1 MPPCKGPKII
11 FKPHPTSES
20 RTILVILR
28 YYFYYSM
35 APILELRNL
44 VKHFPGQQAVREI
57 SLAIPRGSFFSLLGP
72 SGCGKTTTL
81 RLIAGFEQPT
91 SGDILLDGEIVNQR
105 KPYER
110 NVSTVFQ
117 NYALFPHLT
126 ARANVEFG
134 LKRHRATD
142 IDARVRE
149 VLQLV
154 GLTGKETRR
163 PAQLSGGERQRV
175 ALARSLV
182 LQPDVLL
189 LDEPLAALDPKLRK
203 QMRVEL
209 KAMQRRA
216 GVTFL
221 LVTHDQ
227 EEALS
232 MSDHLAVMNEGRIEQ
247 VGSPEDVYLRPR
259 SRFVAGFLGAVNWIS
274 GAGIRPEAV
283 RLLPAG
289 PADNVTP
296 GDATPGDATPGDATR
311 DRRVPGVVTGTVF
324 LGDCVQVLVRL
335 SSGEDAVAQLPR
347 RAALF
352 QPGDAVQFTWSAADE
367 MTFP

>member
-1 MPPCKGPKII
+1 
-11 FKPHPTSES
+11 
-20 RTILVILR
+20 
-28 YYFYYSM
+28 M
-35 APILELRNL
+35 APILELRKL
-44 VKHFPGQQAVREI
+44 VKHFPGQQAVRDI

-91 SGDILLDGEIVNQR
+91 SGDVLLNGEIVNQR

-126 ARANVEFG
+126 ARGNVEFG
-134 LKRHRATD
+134 LKRHRATE
-142 IDARVRE
+142 IDRRVRE
-149 VLQLV
+149 ALQLV

-232 MSDHLAVMNEGRIEQ
+232 MSDCLAVMNEGRIEQ
-247 VGSPEDVYLRPR
+247 VGSPEDVYLRPQ
-259 SRFVAGFLGAVNWIS
+259 SRFVAGFLGAVNWI
-274 GAGIRPEAV
+274 GDTGVRPEAV
-283 RLLPAG
+283 RLLAPG
-289 PADNVTP
+289 EVTS
-296 GDATPGDATPGDATR
+296 
-311 DRRVPGVVTGTVF
+311 DRRAAGVVTGSVF
-324 LGDCVQVLVRL
+324 LGDCVQVQVRL
-335 SSGEDAVAQLPR
+335 HSGEDTVAQLPR
-347 RAALF
+347 RDAPF
-352 QPGDAVQFTWSAADE
+352 QPGDAVQFTWSPSDE
-367 MTFP
+367 ITFS

>member
-1 MPPCKGPKII
+1 
-11 FKPHPTSES
+11 
-20 RTILVILR
+20 
-28 YYFYYSM
+28 M
-35 APILELRNL
+35 APILELRKL

-57 SLAIPRGSFFSLLGP
+57 SLSIPQGSFFSLLGP

-81 RLIAGFEQPT
+81 RLIAGFEEPT
-91 SGDILLDGEIVNQR
+91 SGDVLLNGEIVNHR

-126 ARANVEFG
+126 ARENVEFG
-134 LKRHRATD
+134 LRRHRAAN
-142 IDARVRE
+142 IDRRVRE
-149 VLQLV
+149 ALALV
-154 GLTGKETRR
+154 GLTGKESRR

-203 QMRVEL
+203 QMRIEL

-227 EEALS
+227 QEALS
-232 MSDHLAVMNEGRIEQ
+232 MSDQLAVMNQGLVEQ
-247 VGSPEDVYLRPR
+247 TGTPEDIYLRPAT
-259 SRFVAGFLGAVNWIS
+259 RFVAGFLGAVNWI
-274 GAGIRPEAV
+274 GGIGVRPEAS
-283 RLLPAG
+283 RLLRTPAEDRSLPG
-289 PADNVTP
+289 AVT
-296 GDATPGDATPGDATR
+296 R
-311 DRRVPGVVTGTVF
+311 SVF
-324 LGDCVQVLVRL
+324 LGDCVQVLVHL
-335 SSGEDAVAQLPR
+335 NSGEDVVAQLPYH
-347 RAALF
+347 AADF
-352 QPGDAVQFTWSAADE
+352 QPGETVHFTWNAADE
-367 MTFP
+367 MTLP